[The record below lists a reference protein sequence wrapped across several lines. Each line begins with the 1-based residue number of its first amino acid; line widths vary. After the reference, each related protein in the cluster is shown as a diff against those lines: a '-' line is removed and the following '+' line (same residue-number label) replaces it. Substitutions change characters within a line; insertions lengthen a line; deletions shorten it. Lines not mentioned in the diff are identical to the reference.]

1 MYINKKM
8 KISPIT
14 CLSCLCLLLSFRP
27 INDGKS
33 TSSPSPVG

>member
-14 CLSCLCLLLSFRP
+14 CLSCLCLLSFRP
-27 INDGKS
+27 INDSKS